1 MKQLRRII
9 KRGTDLIP
17 LEIKSLQQHKTY
29 LAFKS
34 HPISERFFIFV
45 RARKLFSFLV
55 LFPWFIAAFYILC
68 IQTPVYES
76 SAKILVERD
85 DQRDPINSTMGMWS
99 GGNAAPSEIYLTREY
114 IISREILSHIEQRF
128 GIKDHYQSKKND
140 FLSRLDKKATQ
151 SEFLKYYRNKVTA
164 VVEPETY
171 EIIIT
176 AAAFTPE
183 AAKKI
188 VTEIIQDTKQFVNK
202 VSNTLAKKQYAF
214 AKMKL
219 GLAKDKLFQAGKDVM
234 EWQNQNGLFDPKETA
249 QVVSSVMAKLKGTL
263 VEKQTELI
271 TYSSFMQPNSNK
283 VVTLTE
289 EIKALKEQ
297 IEQQTNLLLGNKEK
311 NGKLN
316 KIMTD
321 FEWVQLQLKFAQAEY
336 QAAQQAFDAAAI
348 NLAKN
353 QNLLI
358 EIERPNL
365 PDEPSKPLPFYDLV
379 NLLFFLLIIFVLTK
393 MAVIIIK
400 EHRD

>member
-29 LAFKS
+29 LALRS
-34 HPISERFFIFV
+34 HPLSERAFIFV
-45 RARKLFSFLV
+45 KTKRLFSSLV
-55 LFPWFIAAFYILC
+55 LFPWLIAAIYILF
-68 IQTPVYES
+68 IQSPLYES
-76 SAKILVERD
+76 NARILVERD
-85 DQRDPINSTMGMWS
+85 DSRDLINTNTGIWS

-114 IISREILSHIEQRF
+114 IVSREILSHIEQRF
-128 GIKDHYQSKKND
+128 GIKSHYQSKKND
-140 FLSRLDKKATQ
+140 FLSRLNIKATQ
-151 SEFLKYYRNKVTA
+151 NQFLNYYRNKVSA
-164 VVEPETY
+164 VVEPDTY
-171 EIIIT
+171 EIIIKV
-176 AAAFTPE
+176 AAFTPE

-188 VTEIIQDTKQFVNK
+188 LTEIIKETKQFVNK
-202 VSNTLAKKQYAF
+202 VSNTLARKQYSF

-219 GLAKDKLFQAGKDVM
+219 GLAKNKLFQAGKDVM
-234 EWQNQNGLFDPKETA
+234 AWQNQNGLFDPKETA
-249 QVVSSVMAKLKGTL
+249 QVVSAVMAKLKGTL

-289 EIKALKEQ
+289 EIKAIKEQ
-297 IEQQTNLLLGNKEK
+297 IEQQTNLLLGDKEK
-311 NGKLN
+311 HGKLN

-321 FEWVQLQLKFAQAEY
+321 FEWIQLQLKFAQAEY

-348 NLAKN
+348 NLSKN

-358 EIERPNL
+358 QIEAPNL
-365 PDEPSKPLPFYDLV
+365 PDEPSRPVPFYDLT
-379 NLLFFLLIIFVLTK
+379 NLLFLLLLLFVLTK
-393 MAVIIIK
+393 MAIIIVK

>member
-17 LEIKSLQQHKTY
+17 LEIKSLQHHKTY
-29 LAFKS
+29 LAFKL
-34 HPISERFFIFV
+34 HPVRERLLLFV
-45 RARKLFSFLV
+45 STQKLFSFLV
-55 LFPWFIAAFYILC
+55 LFPWLIAAFYILC

-76 SAKILVERD
+76 SAKILVEQD
-85 DQRDPINSTMGMWS
+85 DQRDSVNGVMGIWR

-128 GIKDHYQSKKND
+128 GIRDHYQSKKND

-188 VTEIIQDTKQFVNK
+188 VAEIIRDTKQFVNK

-283 VVTLTE
+283 IVTLTE

-336 QAAQQAFDAAAI
+336 QAAQQAFDAAAV

-393 MAVIIIK
+393 MAIIIVK